1 MLRQVHSLGDVPLIG
16 LIILLT
22 VVGFYLA
29 SSLGE
34 IKFMKLNDAV
44 TLEKEVYMI
53 KDTNNLDHTP
63 NTTHNNIFKQA
74 SMLENVQMFI
84 VGMVSSTWGAFA

>member
-34 IKFMKLNDAV
+34 IKFMKINETTALAK
-44 TLEKEVYMI
+44 EKTMI
-53 KDTNNLDHTP
+53 KDSNNLHHTS
-63 NTTHNNIFKQA
+63 NTTHNNTFKQA
-74 SMLENVQMFI
+74 SMLENLQMFI